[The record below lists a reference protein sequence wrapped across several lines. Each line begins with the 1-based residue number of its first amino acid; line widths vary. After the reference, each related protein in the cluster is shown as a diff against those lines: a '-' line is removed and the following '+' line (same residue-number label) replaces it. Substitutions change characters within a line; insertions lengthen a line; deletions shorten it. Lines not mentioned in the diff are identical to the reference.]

1 MARVTR
7 EQLQAVGLL
16 LSLVIVA
23 ALVDIV
29 IVVIDD
35 HIGSQFLKHPI
46 AILIAVTLAVAA
58 VLGLLVGL
66 LLSGR

>member
-1 MARVTR
+1 MTR
-7 EQLQAVGLL
+7 EQLEAVGLL
-16 LSLVIVA
+16 LGLVMVA

-35 HIGSQFLKHPI
+35 HVGSQFLMHPI
-46 AILIAVTLAVAA
+46 AILVAVTLAIAA
-58 VLGLLVGL
+58 VLGLSVSL

>member
-1 MARVTR
+1 MTR
-7 EQLQAVGLL
+7 EQLEAVGLL
-16 LSLVIVA
+16 LGLVMVA

-35 HIGSQFLKHPI
+35 HVGSQFLKHPI
-46 AILIAVTLAVAA
+46 AILVAVTLAIAA
-58 VLGLLVGL
+58 VLGLSVSL